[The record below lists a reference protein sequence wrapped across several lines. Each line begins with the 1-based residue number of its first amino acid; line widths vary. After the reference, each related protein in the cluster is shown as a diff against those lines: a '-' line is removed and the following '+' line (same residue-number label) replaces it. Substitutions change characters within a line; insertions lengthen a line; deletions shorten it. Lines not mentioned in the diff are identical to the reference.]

1 MNVLELD
8 ELLTGIVET
17 LDEQVGPY
25 VTDGHA
31 RAQLYSSLDLLNNLS
46 SKLDWKRDLLA
57 AETDSILAALDGAVE
72 ALEGACDGAL
82 AEAVSE
88 ANALPHD
95 SGTDQDATA
104 FCRRAN
110 EVLDRL
116 IAALYASG
124 LRGEAADRAHA
135 VIRQH
140 LINQTIRDS
149 MFLKPMMLKKIS
161 QG

>member
-8 ELLTGIVET
+8 EMLTGIVQT
-17 LDEQVGPY
+17 LDEQVGAA

-46 SKLDWKRDLLA
+46 SKLDWKRELLA
-57 AETDSILAALDGAVE
+57 VETDSILAALDGAVE
-72 ALEGACDGAL
+72 ALKGVCNGTLAEAL
-82 AEAVSE
+82 AEAE
-88 ANALPHD
+88 ALSHD

-104 FCRRAN
+104 LCRRAN
-110 EVLDRL
+110 QVLDRL
-116 IAALYASG
+116 IAALYASE

-135 VIRQH
+135 AIHQH